1 MHPRHSCS
9 CRCVRR
15 RSSGLGLRHGTVGR
29 RRTLESS
36 RLLWVSAVATKTKT
50 HQSTTKRGFSTFYK
64 FLRVSCQDWK
74 RTATLKK
81 WRKSKRCWRK
91 RSSCTRWTRLEV
103 SRLSEE
109 FSNQFAKMRMTF
121 SSKFLSSQEIIY
133 IYQPDR
139 PFYIFLLELGS
150 KHAPLLTHWTTVTQ
164 R

>member
-1 MHPRHSCS
+1 MHPRSSCS
-9 CRCVRR
+9 CRFVRR

-36 RLLWVSAVATKTKT
+36 RLLWVSAVATKTKPT
-50 HQSTTKRGFSTFYK
+50 RVQQKGEFSTLYQFSH
-64 FLRVSCQDWK
+64 VSCQDWK

-81 WRKSKRCWRK
+81 WRKSKRCWSK

-139 PFYIFLLELGS
+139 PFLYF
-150 KHAPLLTHWTTVTQ
+150 PP
-164 R
+164 

>member
-1 MHPRHSCS
+1 MPPRSSCC
-9 CRCVRR
+9 CRFVRR

-29 RRTLESS
+29 RRTLEIS
-36 RLLWVSAVATKTKT
+36 RLLWVSAVATKTKPNRV
-50 HQSTTKRGFSTFYK
+50 QQKGEFSTLYQ

-81 WRKSKRCWRK
+81 WRKSKRCWSK
-91 RSSCTRWTRLEV
+91 RSSCTRWTLLEV

-150 KHAPLLTHWTTVTQ
+150 KLAPLFSNWTTVTQ